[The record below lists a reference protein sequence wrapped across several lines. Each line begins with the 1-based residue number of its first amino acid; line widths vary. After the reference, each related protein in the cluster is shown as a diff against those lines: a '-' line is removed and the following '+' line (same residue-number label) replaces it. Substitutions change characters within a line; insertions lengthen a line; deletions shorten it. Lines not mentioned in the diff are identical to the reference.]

1 MDERFLECGRI
12 NNSHGLAGE
21 VKFEIWTEP
30 QYAKKLRVLY
40 DEKGNSYEVE
50 KRRFQGEDRMILKL
64 KGIDTV
70 EQAATLR
77 TTVLY
82 FNRDDIKLPK
92 GSYFYAD
99 LIGMTVKDADNG
111 RVYGTLAEVLALPAS
126 MVYRI
131 NSEDGKDHLVPAVD
145 EFVRLIDFEENV
157 ILLTPIEGMFDSEI

>member
-126 MVYRI
+126 SSRSTSSKVVFLGILTTM
-131 NSEDGKDHLVPAVD
+131 DPLL
-145 EFVRLIDFEENV
+145 EF
-157 ILLTPIEGMFDSEI
+157 TPIFIPPSIYKVPSST